1 MLFFVRCHHVEFA
14 LLTGSAL
21 LSVALTLAVGA
32 LGWFIASKLGLS
44 APAMLGS
51 MLAVGITN
59 ALFGYAEMPGEVRVV
74 AQSVSGAFIA
84 MSMSRKD
91 VANMKR
97 LIVPMLLLFA
107 MFTVNTLVVG
117 TVLHTV
123 FGMNIYTAL
132 FGSVAGGIADISM
145 IAMDFE
151 QCDASEVAFLQTSRL
166 VAVLLFFPSWIT
178 FMCRNEPEEEVGEG
192 MLGAQSGIETPPAVA
207 RIFGTGKRQV
217 VVTFVCCLCFG
228 IIGKLSGM
236 PAGTIVFAMIGTAA
250 INLSFGCC
258 RMPMQTK
265 RCAQLLAGS
274 LVGSTI
280 DSETFS
286 NLASAVGPVVLLL
299 VSYWIVNFVY
309 SHICARFK
317 LLDLRSAM
325 FASAP
330 GGASDMALIA
340 ADLGANL
347 AKIATIQMTRAIYA
361 VAVMPTVVLLFA
373 QLFV

>member
-1 MLFFVRCHHVEFA
+1 MESA
-14 LLTGSAL
+14 LLTGSAA

-32 LGWFIASKLGLS
+32 LGWFVASKLGFA

-59 ALFGYAEMPGEVRVV
+59 ALFGYAEMPSEVRVL

-84 MSMSRKD
+84 MNMSRKD
-91 VANMKR
+91 VANMRR

-107 MFTVNTLVVG
+107 MFTVNTLVMG
-117 TVLHTV
+117 TALHV
-123 FGMNIYTAL
+123 FFGMNIYTAL

-151 QCDASEVAFLQTSRL
+151 QCDASEVAFLQTTRL
-166 VAVLLFFPSWIT
+166 VAVLLIFPSWIT
-178 FMCRNEPEEEVGEG
+178 FMCRNEPPEELSDG
-192 MLGAQSGIETPPAVA
+192 MMGVQSDIVTPPAVA
-207 RIFGTGKRQV
+207 RVFGTGKRQV
-217 VVTFVCCLCFG
+217 VVTFLCCLCFG
-228 IIGKLSGM
+228 ILGKLSGM
-236 PAGTIVFAMIGTAA
+236 PAGTIVFAMVGTAA

-280 DSETFS
+280 SAETFS
-286 NLASAVGPVVLLL
+286 SLSTTVAPVILLL

-309 SHICARFK
+309 SRICSHFH

-373 QLFV
+373 QLFA